1 GAFFS
6 PSIDA
11 PSSPMSGPLSD
22 RELVVD
28 PPADGQALAAYLR
41 GALGRPW
48 AEIKR
53 LVESGKVFVDGRRA
67 ERAGQPVAAGQRVEL
82 RMASPRPRDARSE
95 VRIVHEDAQV
105 VVIDKPAG
113 ISTVPFEARETGTA
127 MDRLREAWRRQGKAA
142 TAVALH
148 IVHRIDRDT
157 SGLVLFAK
165 SKRAEIALAAQFR
178 AHTIE
183 RRYRCVAHG
192 EVTFRR
198 VESYLVRDR
207 GDGLRGS
214 TRAAR
219 QGKRSVT
226 HVEVLE
232 RRARGTVCAVRLETG
247 RTHQIRIHFAEMG
260 HPLIGETVY
269 IRDWLK
275 AGREPI
281 AAERLMLHAEVLGFA
296 HPVSGDRLRFES
308 APGGATCF
316 TAADVERV
324 AGPMLPA

>member
-1 GAFFS
+1 MTPAGDRAFEV
-6 PSIDA
+6 
-11 PSSPMSGPLSD
+11 GP
-22 RELVVD
+22 EQ
-28 PPADGQALAAYLR
+28 AGQALGAFLR
-41 GALGRPW
+41 GALGGSWSQAR
-48 AEIKR
+48 ALIET
-53 LVESGKVFVDGRRA
+53 GKVFVDGRRTA
-67 ERAGQPVAAGQRVEL
+67 SAGERVAAGQRVEV
-82 RMASPRPRDARSE
+82 RMRAPRPRDEALE

-269 IRDWLK
+269 IRDYLR
-275 AGREPI
+275 AGHQPI
-281 AAERLMLHAEVLGFA
+281 ASARLMLHAEVLGFV
-296 HPVSGDRLRFES
+296 HPVSGAALRFES
-308 APGGATCF
+308 VDATGF

-324 AGPMLPA
+324 AGPRIG

>member
-1 GAFFS
+1 M
-6 PSIDA
+6 
-11 PSSPMSGPLSD
+11 SSPAGDRAIEVGP
-22 RELVVD
+22 EQ
-28 PPADGQALAAYLR
+28 AGQALAAFLR
-41 GALGRPW
+41 GALGGSWSQAR
-48 AEIKR
+48 ALIET
-53 LVESGKVFVDGRRA
+53 GKVFIDGRRVTSTG
-67 ERAGQPVAAGQRVEL
+67 ERVAAGQQVEV
-82 RMASPRPRDARSE
+82 RMRAPRPRDTALE

-113 ISTVPFEARETGTA
+113 ISTVPYETREAGTA

-142 TAVALH
+142 SAVGLH
-148 IVHRIDRDT
+148 VVHRIDRDT
-157 SGLVLFAK
+157 SGLVVFAK

-178 AHTIE
+178 AHTTV

-198 VESYLVRDR
+198 VESFLVRDR

-214 TRAAR
+214 TRVPR
-219 QGKRSVT
+219 QGKRSIT

-269 IRDWLK
+269 IRDYLR
-275 AGREPI
+275 AGHQPI
-281 AAERLMLHAEVLGFA
+281 ASDRLMLHAEVLGFV
-296 HPVSGDRLRFES
+296 HPVTGEALRFES
-308 APGGATCF
+308 RDGTGF
-316 TAADVERV
+316 TAAEVERV
-324 AGPMLPA
+324 AGPRVG